1 MIQKV
6 LIFVICILLVGISIP
21 ITKSAVVNDS
31 ANTNSGP
38 ILDIMIY
45 TKLSLLSLSFI
56 VENKGNATVHNVS
69 YSGLNIAGKVI
80 CNSRAHL
87 IIDEL
92 EPGSS
97 MYGES
102 DRFIGYG
109 IFIAE
114 ITVTCDEGHTATDS
128 IIGIVFGPFNFI
140 P

>member
-1 MIQKV
+1 M
-6 LIFVICILLVGISIP
+6 LVGISILV
-21 ITKSAVVNDS
+21 TQSAVVNNS
-31 ANTNSGP
+31 ANNNSEP

-45 TKLSLLSLSFI
+45 SKLSLLSLSFI
-56 VENKGNATVHNVS
+56 VENKGNGTAHNVS
-69 YSGLNIAGKVI
+69 YSGLNIAGKVM
-80 CNSRAHL
+80 CNSRTHL

-92 EPGSS
+92 KPGSS
-97 MYGES
+97 MYVES

-114 ITVTCDEGHTATDS
+114 ITVTCDEGSTATDS